1 MKTTSEQ
8 VANKKNLNIDL
19 KYKLSGHKIQSK
31 IKLLKI

>member
-31 IKLLKI
+31 KLSS